1 MSLALL
7 CPGQGA
13 QHAAMFDRVRDLAAA
28 RPVLDATSELL
39 GRDVFAAAA
48 ADDHFDNVR
57 AQPLLCAASL
67 AHWQGLREVLPTP
80 TVIAGYSI
88 GELAAHAIAGG
99 VDAATCLALAAQRAL
114 LMDSASPADAGLQAV
129 LGLERHVLQPLCDLH
144 GAHVAIANGQ
154 DHFIVG
160 GTHASLQRLADAA
173 RPQGADIRPL
183 PVHVPAH
190 TPLLTAAVA
199 PFAAALDASPL
210 QAPRLPLLAGI
221 DARPVRDRAT
231 AVHTLSAQLAQTIE
245 WAQVMRQ
252 AFERGARVFLQ
263 LGPGN
268 ALARMIAPAYPCC
281 EVRAVEEF
289 QSLEGAA
296 AWVRSALERLQ

>member
-7 CPGQGA
+7 CSGQGA
-13 QHAAMFDRVRDLAAA
+13 QHAAMFDRVRDLPAA
-28 RPVLDATSELL
+28 RHTLDVASTVL
-39 GRDVFAAAA
+39 GRDVFSAAA
-48 ADDHFDNVR
+48 ADDRFDNAQ
-57 AQPLLCAASL
+57 AQPLLCAATL
-67 AHWQGLREVLPTP
+67 AQWQGLRDNVPTP
-80 TVIAGYSI
+80 TLIAGYSI
-88 GELAAHAIAGG
+88 GELAAHAIAGSF
-99 VDAATCLALAAQRAL
+99 DATTCLALAAQRAQ
-114 LMDSASPADAGLQAV
+114 LMDGASPADAGLQAV

-144 GAHVAIANGQ
+144 GAHMAIANGQ

-160 GTHASLQRLADAA
+160 GTHAALQRLADAA
-173 RPQGADIRPL
+173 RAQGADIRPL

-190 TPLLTAAVA
+190 TPLLAAAVA

-210 QAPRLPLLAGI
+210 RAPRLPQLAGI

-231 AVHTLSAQLAQTIE
+231 VVHTLSAQLAQTIE

-268 ALARMIAPAYPCC
+268 ALARMVAPAYPCC